1 MQFSPASS
9 SRASSSRGTG
19 PSAAERAYSHVA
31 DAIISGELAASAL
44 ITEGDVAATLGLS
57 RTPVREAFLT
67 LESAGL
73 LRLFPKKG
81 AIVTAVDDIE
91 TAELLQVRI
100 LLETK
105 AVQLLGDRPGRIDAV
120 DAELQSLIQ
129 AQTDAAAAGDLLAYA
144 RADHRFH
151 SRIVDETHNSVI
163 DEIYSRLG
171 PRLERLVHRVAVR
184 DPDTIDRLIAEHRLL
199 AEHLQVGDTAAYD
212 QLLRAHLESGH
223 RVPRML

>member
-1 MQFSPASS
+1 MQLSS
-9 SRASSSRGTG
+9 GSRAAGSS
-19 PSAAERAYSHVA
+19 AVERAYTHVA

-44 ITEGDVAATLGLS
+44 ITEGDVAASLGLS
-57 RTPVREAFLT
+57 RTPVREAFLA

-81 AIVTAVDDIE
+81 AIVTAVDDTE

-105 AVQLLGDRPGRIDAV
+105 AVQILGERPAQIDAV
-120 DAELQSLIQ
+120 EAELGALIQ
-129 AQTDAAAAGDLLAYA
+129 AQSDAAAAGDLLAYA

-151 SRIVDETHNSVI
+151 SRIVDETHNRVI

-171 PRLERLVHRVAVR
+171 PRLERLVHRVAAR
-184 DPDTIDRLIAEHRLL
+184 DPDSIDRLIAEHRLL
-199 AEHLQVGDTAAYD
+199 AEHLRVGDTAAYD
-212 QLLRAHLESGH
+212 QALRAHLESGH
-223 RVPRML
+223 RLPRML

>member
-1 MQFSPASS
+1 MQSS
-9 SRASSSRGTG
+9 SGSRNAGH
-19 PSAAERAYSHVA
+19 SAVDRAYTHVA
-31 DAIISGELAASAL
+31 DAIISGALAASAL

-57 RTPVREAFLT
+57 RTPVREAFLS

-81 AIVTAVDDIE
+81 AIVTAVDDTE

-105 AVQLLGDRPGRIDAV
+105 AVQLLGERPAQIDAV
-120 DAELQSLIQ
+120 DAELRALIQ

-151 SRIVDETHNSVI
+151 ARIVDGTHNSVI
-163 DEIYSRLG
+163 DDIYARLG
-171 PRLERLVHRVAVR
+171 PRLERLVHRVAAR
-184 DPDTIDRLIAEHRLL
+184 DPESIDRLIIEHRLL
-199 AEHLQVGDTAAYD
+199 ADHLRVGDTAAYD
-212 QLLRAHLESGH
+212 VALRAHVESGH
-223 RVPRML
+223 RLARLL

>member
-1 MQFSPASS
+1 MTFSAHSRTAGSS
-9 SRASSSRGTG
+9 AV
-19 PSAAERAYSHVA
+19 ERAYTHVA
-31 DAIISGELAASAL
+31 DAIISGELPASAL
-44 ITEGDVAATLGLS
+44 ITEGDVAASLGLS
-57 RTPVREAFLT
+57 RTPVREAFLA

-81 AIVTAVDDIE
+81 AVVTAVDDTE

-105 AVQLLGDRPGRIDAV
+105 AVQLLAERPTHIDAV
-120 DAELQSLIQ
+120 DAELRALIR

-163 DEIYSRLG
+163 DGIYSRLG
-171 PRLERLVHRVAVR
+171 PRLERLVHRVAAR
-184 DPDTIDRLIAEHRLL
+184 DPDSIDRLIAEHNLL
-199 AEHLQVGDTAAYD
+199 ADHLRVGDTAAYD
-212 QLLRAHLESGH
+212 LALRAHLESGH

>member
-1 MQFSPASS
+1 MQLLSGPRTAGSS
-9 SRASSSRGTG
+9 AV
-19 PSAAERAYSHVA
+19 ERAYTHVA

-44 ITEGDVAATLGLS
+44 ITEGDVAASLGLS
-57 RTPVREAFLT
+57 RTPVREAFLA

-81 AIVTAVDDIE
+81 AIVTAVDDTE

-105 AVQLLGDRPGRIDAV
+105 AVHILGERPAQIDAV
-120 DAELQSLIQ
+120 GAELGALIQ
-129 AQTDAAAAGDLLAYA
+129 AQSDAAAAGDLLAYA

-171 PRLERLVHRVAVR
+171 PRLERLVHRVAAR
-184 DPDTIDRLIAEHRLL
+184 DPDSIDRLIAEHRLL
-199 AEHLQVGDTAAYD
+199 AEHLRVGDTAAYE
-212 QLLRAHLESGH
+212 QALRAHLESGH
-223 RVPRML
+223 RLPRML